1 MLYSHA
7 EAVRHAG
14 PSQASQMELFARIVK
29 VQGGTQKEGQ
39 NETVVVSTNGGIF
52 ARFFHKM

>member
-1 MLYSHA
+1 MLYSPA
-7 EAVRHAG
+7 EAHAG

-29 VQGGTQKEGQ
+29 VQGGAQKEGQ